1 VEVKMISIIKDPID
15 VNKILIDV
23 KDDSAGATSLFL
35 GHVRN
40 QSDVGT
46 VYRIYYEAYK
56 EMAEKS
62 LVEIEREVLKKWS
75 VKKFIAIHRIGDLSV
90 GEISVAVAVSSKH
103 RKEAFEACRYG
114 IDAIKVKAPIWKK
127 EISEKGE
134 LWAKGV
140 TPR

>member
-1 VEVKMISIIKDPID
+1 MISITKDPID

-46 VYRIYYEAYK
+46 VYGIYYEAYK

-62 LVEIEREVLKKWS
+62 LAEIERDVLKKWP
-75 VKKFIAIHRIGDLSV
+75 VKKFIVIHRIGDLSV

-103 RKEAFEACRYG
+103 RKEAFEACKYG
-114 IDAIKVKAPIWKK
+114 IDTIKVKAPIWKK
-127 EISEKGE
+127 EISDKGE
-134 LWAKGV
+134 LWARGV

>member
-1 VEVKMISIIKDPID
+1 MISITKDPID

-40 QSDVGT
+40 QSEVGT
-46 VYRIYYEAYK
+46 VYGIYYEAYK
-56 EMAEKS
+56 EMAEKA
-62 LVEIEREVLKKWS
+62 LAEIERDVLKKWS

-103 RKEAFEACRYG
+103 RKEAFEACKYG
-114 IDAIKVKAPIWKK
+114 IDTIKIKAPIWKK
-127 EISEKGE
+127 EISAKGE
-134 LWAKGV
+134 LWSKGV
-140 TPR
+140 VPR

>member
-1 VEVKMISIIKDPID
+1 MISIIKDPID

-46 VYRIYYEAYK
+46 VYRIYYEAYM

-62 LVEIEREVLKKWS
+62 LVEIEREVLKKWP